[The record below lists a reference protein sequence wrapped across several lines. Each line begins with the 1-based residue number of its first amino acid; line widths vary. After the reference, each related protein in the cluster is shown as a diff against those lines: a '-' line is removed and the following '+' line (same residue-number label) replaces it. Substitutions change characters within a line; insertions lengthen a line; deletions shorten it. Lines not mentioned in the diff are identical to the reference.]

1 VAASHFQVQS
11 LANHEEQRRIM
22 PTVKTIGVA
31 CGGDYAG
38 RTNGVIRSAA
48 RAMMGAVSLLVGGP
62 AFEGRA

>member
-1 VAASHFQVQS
+1 
-11 LANHEEQRRIM
+11 M